1 MTYSP
6 SLEDLSTQNDRAL
19 RTLSRT
25 INLTSGRR
33 FELIIV
39 RCNYSS
45 LQSQMMQRLREE
57 CSVEIQELRLSPSAQ
72 TLYTQIETRFSDE
85 PPPALCVLGLES
97 VVHLD
102 ELLLSTNQV
111 REEFRKKFKF
121 PLVLWVNDRILE
133 KLIRL
138 VPDFHNWATPI
149 SFFFP
154 HLN

>member
-6 SLEDLSTQNDRAL
+6 GLEDLTIQNDRAL

-39 RCNYSS
+39 RCSYSS
-45 LQSQMMQRLREE
+45 LQKQMMRRLRQE
-57 CSVEIQELRLSPSAQ
+57 CSVEIQELQLPPSAK
-72 TLYTQIETRFSDE
+72 TLYTLIENQFANNL
-85 PPPALCVLGLES
+85 PPALCILGLEQ
-97 VVHLD
+97 VEHLD

-121 PLVLWVNDRILE
+121 PLVLWVTDRVLQ

-138 VPDFHNWATPI
+138 VPDFHNWASPI

-154 HLN
+154 RLN